1 MRYNAQYDQELK
13 ELYHTHHTAASKI
26 LSSKKYKYLHDY
38 VIACTS
44 MFTDINLATR
54 VWHTIHHNTT
64 QVRCCTCGKIL
75 TNANIKFKDAKT
87 FRDAFVKFCSPRCGQ
102 ISSETKQKL
111 KQTNL
116 QKYGVEWTFQS
127 SNNKI
132 KSRQTM
138 LQKYGVEHAQ
148 QSKKIKEK
156 SYSTMIEKYGVKHP
170 LHYDKFKQ
178 NAKNTTRK
186 NQYKKFVQNKY
197 VEPLFT
203 EEDYIENGD
212 CKSYK
217 WRCRKCGS
225 VFCSFKNEVWFKEG
239 AVKSYARCE
248 KCYPYDLNG
257 TSVDENDLADF
268 LAKHVVVLHNTTQ
281 NRQIIPPLELDIYV
295 PSKKIAVEY
304 DGIYWHSESSYINK
318 TYHLNKTLACE
329 EKGIQLIHVFENEWK
344 LKQDIVKS
352 RLKDILGI
360 YDKTV
365 YARKCII
372 KEVDNETSRIFQEK
386 NHLQGAVNAKINLG
400 LYFNGELISLMTF
413 GKCRFDKKHDW
424 EMLRFCSKLG
434 YHIVG
439 GAGKLLKHFEKTYQP
454 KSLVSY
460 ADRRWSQGKLYKA
473 LGFKLDHISAPN
485 YWYWKSLQL
494 ESRQKYQK
502 HFLKEKLKIFDSTK
516 SEVQNMRDNGYNRIF
531 DCGNLVFVK
540 TYAYNIEAYN

>member
-38 VIACTS
+38 VISCTS

-75 TNANIKFKDAKT
+75 TNANIKFKDAKI

-102 ISSETKQKL
+102 INSETKQKL

-127 SNNKI
+127 NNNKI

-186 NQYKKFVQNKY
+186 NQYKKFVQNNY

-225 VFCSFKNEVWFKEG
+225 VFYSFKNEVWFKEG

-304 DGIYWHSESSYINK
+304 DGIYWHSESSYISK

-372 KEVDNETSRIFQEK
+372 KEVDNEASRVFQEK
-386 NHLQGAVNAKINLG
+386 NHLQGAINAKINLG
-400 LYFNGELISLMTF
+400 LYLDNELISLMTF
-413 GKCRFDKKHDW
+413 GKCRFDKKHEW

-434 YHIVG
+434 YHVVG

-502 HFLKEKLKIFDSTK
+502 HFLKEKLKIFDDAK

-540 TYAYNIEAYN
+540 TYAYNIEACN

>member
-1 MRYNAQYDQELK
+1 MEEVRYCNK
-13 ELYHTHHTAASKI
+13 HG
-26 LSSKKYKYLHDY
+26 
-38 VIACTS
+38 
-44 MFTDINLATR
+44 N
-54 VWHTIHHNTT
+54 TIH
-64 QVRCCTCGKIL
+64 VL
-75 TNANIKFKDAKT
+75 D
-87 FRDAFVKFCSPRCGQ
+87 
-102 ISSETKQKL
+102 
-111 KQTNL
+111 
-116 QKYGVEWTFQS
+116 
-127 SNNKI
+127 
-132 KSRQTM
+132 KS
-138 LQKYGVEHAQ
+138 G
-148 QSKKIKEK
+148 
-156 SYSTMIEKYGVKHP
+156 
-170 LHYDKFKQ
+170 
-178 NAKNTTRK
+178 
-186 NQYKKFVQNKY
+186 
-197 VEPLFT
+197 
-203 EEDYIENGD
+203 
-212 CKSYK
+212 K

-304 DGIYWHSESSYINK
+304 DGIYWHSESSYISK

-344 LKQDIVKS
+344 LKQGIVKS

-365 YARKCII
+365 YARKCTI
-372 KEVDNETSRIFQEK
+372 KEVDNEASRIFQEK
-386 NHLQGAVNAKINLG
+386 NHLQGAVNAKVNLG
-400 LYFNGELISLMTF
+400 LYFNEELISLMTF
-413 GKCRFDKKHDW
+413 GKCRFDKKHEW

-434 YHIVG
+434 YHVVG

-485 YWYWKSLQL
+485 YWYWKTLQL

-502 HFLKEKLKIFDSTK
+502 HFLKEKLKIFDGAK

-540 TYAYNIEAYN
+540 TYEYNIEACN